1 MTIGRIQI
9 SNDGTKNLLDIIT
22 EMNPDLQKL
31 INITELLP
39 YLNKHGIPTTSERE
53 NLESK
58 YKTNSEKVLDL
69 LSQLHQKGEI
79 GHENFIRAIYESS
92 KNPGNS
98 GHCEIIERFKSKGIS
113 ITESEE

>member
-1 MTIGRIQI
+1 MEFRQQVKEKTW
-9 SNDGTKNLLDIIT
+9 T
-22 EMNPDLQKL
+22 
-31 INITELLP
+31 
-39 YLNKHGIPTTSERE
+39 
-53 NLESK
+53 ESK